1 MMLPLS
7 APASLLDSIF
17 SVVASIV
24 FKLGWTRLPIVYI
37 YVYMIY
43 ICTTSYSSIS
53 AIRTQNEIYYLHV
66 DICNFQFLLYQCMVC
81 HQLSL
86 PWRLIL
92 FEFVVHNDYV
102 YCYRCSFRQGR
113 KNPNRSSSIQSN
125 CHSNQYNYHNLHN
138 TPSHQSSLCHNK
150 QVMRNDYFPSNHPI
164 LRFHIQVLF
173 EDLMQI
179 FCKIDFTF
187 EQLKTNNIS

>member
-66 DICNFQFLLYQCMVC
+66 DICNF
-81 HQLSL
+81 
-86 PWRLIL
+86 
-92 FEFVVHNDYV
+92 
-102 YCYRCSFRQGR
+102 
-113 KNPNRSSSIQSN
+113 
-125 CHSNQYNYHNLHN
+125 
-138 TPSHQSSLCHNK
+138 
-150 QVMRNDYFPSNHPI
+150 
-164 LRFHIQVLF
+164 
-173 EDLMQI
+173 
-179 FCKIDFTF
+179 
-187 EQLKTNNIS
+187 

>member
-43 ICTTSYSSIS
+43 ICNSSIS

-66 DICNFQFLLYQCMVC
+66 DICNF
-81 HQLSL
+81 
-86 PWRLIL
+86 
-92 FEFVVHNDYV
+92 
-102 YCYRCSFRQGR
+102 
-113 KNPNRSSSIQSN
+113 
-125 CHSNQYNYHNLHN
+125 
-138 TPSHQSSLCHNK
+138 
-150 QVMRNDYFPSNHPI
+150 
-164 LRFHIQVLF
+164 
-173 EDLMQI
+173 
-179 FCKIDFTF
+179 
-187 EQLKTNNIS
+187 